1 METVMD
7 GVLGAILEVF
17 TGVGSWLSQAVN
29 SMIPMFYVAETGLTF
44 VGVLA
49 VAGLAISV
57 AFLLINV
64 ISNFLSFRA

>member
-1 METVMD
+1 MEN
-7 GVLGAILEVF
+7 VLSAILEVF
-17 TGVGSWLSQAVN
+17 TSVGAWLSEAVT

-44 VGVLA
+44 IGVLA